1 MDDGFAVLPVVRY
14 DAGPALTFRLKLMT
28 HGPPAGARRVNIL
41 QVKDGVHYHSFD
53 SSKVVIASIVS
64 NPAGGGHVIN
74 WHSGVTFPQNKLP
87 VVLGQVISAS
97 AEYKFYRVYDRTT
110 TGFTAL
116 VPLGAQFGY
125 IAVHA
130 GGRSSGLFG
139 PNMLAVTTY
148 EDSTAAFA
156 SEDPI
161 FMSLD
166 GVGFSGTAMHFVEIN
181 TIVGTNA
188 SVVRVISEDESQF
201 TYNVREDESLDNNHQ
216 NEGVATLSFG
226 FEYNRNDRAS
236 EDVSLQN
243 MSCPYLHSFNDACPG
258 LFKYNDV
265 YDYVSVDG
273 LYTMSQES
281 NEVHTCN
288 NRAGGGQLASG
299 NFAVCALY
307 DKFCSQLSVLS
318 GDCEGV
324 YTQTD
329 VASWTNAAGN
339 VTLDHDSTLLESYTM
354 NLECSIQGLGDF
366 NTGNGHRYVCKNE
379 YIPSGV
385 RYGMNKINGENVYV
399 VGNSRIH
406 VNGMHRMFEVQT
418 PADGSSVYVY
428 PLVAPWGNDSSVV
441 KVTPKSDPAAPA
453 VAFIDL
459 VRDGA
464 FRVQMVSGSCDATPG
479 ATSMSVMQI
488 RRGHFHDPW
497 NGTENIFAA
506 YRNITGL
513 ATVPYGDHQFPSRP
527 LVFVQLQK
535 VTAGPALGDPVPG

>member
-161 FMSLD
+161 SMSLD
-166 GVGFSGTAMHFVEIN
+166 GVGFSGTAMHFVEMN
-181 TIVGTNA
+181 TILGTDA

-201 TYNVREDESLDNNHQ
+201 TYNIREDESLDNNHQ

-226 FEYNRNDRAS
+226 FEYNRNEQVS
-236 EDVSLQN
+236 EFFSGLNVN
-243 MSCPYLHSFNDACPG
+243 CPYLHSFNDACPG
-258 LFKYNDV
+258 LFKYGDDS
-265 YDYVSVDG
+265 DYLSVDG
-273 LYTMSQES
+273 LYTMSVLS
-281 NEVHTCN
+281 NGSHKCYSHANGSE
-288 NRAGGGQLASG
+288 LASG
-299 NFAVCALY
+299 NFALCALY
-307 DKFCSQLSVLS
+307 DKFCPKLTILS
-318 GDCEGV
+318 GECAGEFTQFSHYQWRNADGHTVVHDTTMPESFRMSLKCTVPGHTYYLKHHHKYICE
-324 YTQTD
+324 
-329 VASWTNAAGN
+329 
-339 VTLDHDSTLLESYTM
+339 
-354 NLECSIQGLGDF
+354 
-366 NTGNGHRYVCKNE
+366 NE

-385 RYGMNKINGENVYV
+385 HYGMNKIHGENVYV
-399 VGNSRIH
+399 VGDSRIH
-406 VNGMHRMFEVQT
+406 VNRMSRMFEVQT